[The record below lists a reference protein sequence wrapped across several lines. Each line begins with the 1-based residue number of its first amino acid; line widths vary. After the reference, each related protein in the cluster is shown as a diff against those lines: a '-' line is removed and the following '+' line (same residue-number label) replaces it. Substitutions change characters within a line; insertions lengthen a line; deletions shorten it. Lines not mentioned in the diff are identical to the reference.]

1 MSGCVETILVLLRH
15 ASHDRLGSVLCGRMP
30 GVTLSEAGRREADAL
45 AVTLAR
51 HRFAAVLSSPLERA
65 VETAAAIAAS
75 QALAVEVE
83 VEEDLN
89 ELDLGAWAGLRF
101 EDLRGDPAWNLWNSA
116 RSHARP
122 PGGETMTEAQARTA
136 RCIEGLH
143 RRYAGRT
150 VALVSHADV
159 IKAALCHALGLSV
172 DFHARFEIAP
182 ASRSVLIA
190 GEWGLKVHSIN
201 EATE

>member
-1 MSGCVETILVLLRH
+1 METILLLLRH

-45 AVTLAR
+45 AFALAR
-51 HRFAAVLSSPLERA
+51 HRLAAVLSSPMERA
-65 VETAAAIAAS
+65 VETAVSVATS
-75 QALAVEVE
+75 QALSVEVD
-83 VEEDLN
+83 EDLN
-89 ELDLGAWAGLRF
+89 ELDLGAWSGMRF
-101 EDLRGDPAWNLWNSA
+101 EALRGDPAWELWNRA

-122 PGGETMTEAQARTA
+122 PGGETMLEAQARMA
-136 RCIEGLH
+136 RCIGRLH
-143 RRYAGRT
+143 RRFAGRT

-159 IKAALCHALGLSV
+159 IKAALAHALGLSA

-201 EATE
+201 EAPA

>member
-1 MSGCVETILVLLRH
+1 MSGSVETVLVLVRH
-15 ASHDRLGSVLCGRMP
+15 ASHDRLGSLLCGRMP
-30 GVTLSEAGRREADAL
+30 GVTLSEAGRHEAEAL
-45 AVTLAR
+45 ASTLTR
-51 HRFAAVLSSPLERA
+51 HRLAAVLSSPLERA

-83 VEEDLN
+83 EDLN
-89 ELDLGAWAGLRF
+89 ELDLGTWAGMRF
-101 EDLRGDPAWNLWNSA
+101 EELRGDPAWDVWNRA

-122 PGGETMTEAQARTA
+122 PGGETMTEAQVRMA
-136 RCIEGLH
+136 RCIERLR

-159 IKAALCHALGLSV
+159 IKAALAHALGLSV

-201 EATE
+201 EAPA

>member
-1 MSGCVETILVLLRH
+1 METVLVRH

-30 GVTLSEAGRREADAL
+30 GVTLSEAGRREAEAL
-45 AVTLAR
+45 AFTLTR
-51 HRFAAVLSSPLERA
+51 HRLAAVLSSPLERA

-75 QALAVEVE
+75 QTLAVE

-101 EDLRGDPAWNLWNSA
+101 EELRGDPAWDVWNRA

-122 PGGETMTEAQARTA
+122 PGGETMTEAQVRMA
-136 RCIEGLH
+136 RCIERLR

-159 IKAALCHALGLSV
+159 IKATLAHALGLSV

-201 EATE
+201 EAPA

>member
-15 ASHDRLGSVLCGRMP
+15 ASHDRLGAVLCGRMP
-30 GVTLSEAGRREADAL
+30 GVTLSEAGRREAEAL
-45 AVTLAR
+45 AGMLAC

-83 VEEDLN
+83 EDLN

-101 EDLRGDPAWNLWNSA
+101 EDLRGDPAWNVWNSA

-122 PGGETMTEAQARTA
+122 PGGETMLEAQVRTA
-136 RCIEGLH
+136 RCIERLR

-159 IKAALCHALGLSV
+159 IKAALSHALGLSV

-201 EATE
+201 EAAA

>member
-1 MSGCVETILVLLRH
+1 MSGGVETILVLLRH

-45 AVTLAR
+45 AVALAR

-83 VEEDLN
+83 EDLN
-89 ELDLGAWAGLRF
+89 ELDLGAWAGMRF
-101 EDLRGDPAWNLWNSA
+101 EKLRGDPAWNVWNSA

-122 PGGETMTEAQARTA
+122 PGGETMTEVQARMT
-136 RCIEGLH
+136 RCIERLR

-159 IKAALCHALGLSV
+159 IKAALSHALGLSV

-201 EATE
+201 EAAE